1 MSLTSS
7 RSLLLLAWATLALT
21 LQVSG
26 GFYRPAGLVLVCVA
40 GILMV
45 WAAAKARGAE
55 EGEAPGG
62 LAPVLLA
69 IMLGASLL
77 HPPGD
82 AIAAD
87 WFLPAWRAGLAAVG
101 LALAVV
107 LLRPGREIP
116 FRILLAVGILVGLAT
131 RVALIVAAPAPEI
144 DVFPMF
150 QESAAHLLD
159 GLNPYTTPVTDAY
172 GGARDYG
179 YAVFGYAYPP
189 LNLYLHTIAY
199 ALTHDVR
206 YASLAAE
213 IVEVFALLRL
223 GAGTRRGASAAL
235 LFLAFPRGPFVVE
248 QAWTEP
254 FIVGAYAL
262 TTLLAVRRPGSRW
275 LALVYGL
282 MLGLKQYLVYFIL
295 HGLMLERR
303 PGRIA
308 LAALAVIAPT
318 LPFLVA
324 DPKAFL
330 DYAVLFQLNT
340 PFRPD
345 GLTLPAGLY
354 ALTGITIGKGLA
366 AGVGFVVALVTG
378 WLFRRQGARGWVTA
392 TTLTTYALFLFGS
405 QAFANYYYLAAAM
418 LLVAYACPTSE
429 AAADTKTAADR
440 SAAAGLA

>member
-7 RSLLLLAWATLALT
+7 RSLLLLAWAVLALT

-26 GFYRPAGLVLVCVA
+26 GFYRPAGLILVCVA
-40 GILMV
+40 GILML
-45 WAAAKARGAE
+45 WAAVTARGAA
-55 EGEAPGG
+55 GDVPAG
-62 LAPVLLA
+62 LAPILLA
-69 IMLGASLL
+69 VMLGASLL

-87 WFLPAWRAGLAAVG
+87 WFPPAWRAGLAAIG
-101 LALAVV
+101 LALAAV
-107 LLRPGREIP
+107 LVRPGRERS
-116 FRILLAVGILVGLAT
+116 FRILLVVGIVVGLGT

-159 GLNPYTTPVTDAY
+159 GLNPYTTPVTDPY
-172 GGARDYG
+172 GGTRDYG

-189 LNLYLHTIAY
+189 LNLYLQPIAY
-199 ALTHDVR
+199 ALTRDVR

-213 IVEVFALLRL
+213 MVAVFALLRL
-223 GAGTRRGASAAL
+223 GADTRRGAWAAL
-235 LFLAFPRGPFVVE
+235 LFLAFPRGPFVIE

-254 FIVGAYAL
+254 FIAGAYAL
-262 TTLLAVRRPGSRW
+262 TTLLAVRRPGSRR
-275 LALVYGL
+275 LAIVYGL
-282 MLGLKQYLVYFIL
+282 LLGLKQYLVYFVL

-308 LAALAVIAPT
+308 LAALAVAVPM
-318 LPFLVA
+318 LPFLIA
-324 DPKAFL
+324 GPKAFL

-354 ALTGITIGKGLA
+354 ALTGITLGKGLA
-366 AGVGFVVALVTG
+366 AGVGLVVALVTG
-378 WLFRRQGARGWVTA
+378 WALRGHGVHGWVLA
-392 TTLTTYALFLFGS
+392 TTLTTFALFLFGS
-405 QAFANYYYLAAAM
+405 QAFANYYYLSAAM
-418 LLVAYACPTSE
+418 LLVAFACPSQE
-429 AAADTKTAADR
+429 ETAVQP
-440 SAAAGLA
+440 G

>member
-7 RSLLLLAWATLALT
+7 RSLLLLAWAVLALT

-26 GFYRPAGLVLVCVA
+26 GFYRPAGLILVCVA
-40 GILMV
+40 GVLMV
-45 WAAAKARGAE
+45 WGAAKARRTGE
-55 EGEAPGG
+55 VEAPAG

-82 AIAAD
+82 GIAAD
-87 WFLPAWRAGLAAVG
+87 WFLPLWRAGLAAVG
-101 LALAVV
+101 LALVAV
-107 LLRPGREIP
+107 LLRPGREMP
-116 FRILLAVGILVGLAT
+116 FRILLVVGIIVGLGT
-131 RVALIVAAPAPEI
+131 RAGLIVAAPAPEI

-150 QESAAHLLD
+150 QESAAYLLD
-159 GLNPYTTPVTDAY
+159 GLNPYTTPVTDPY
-172 GGARDYG
+172 GGTRDYG
-179 YAVFGYAYPP
+179 YAVLGYAYPP

-213 IVEVFALLRL
+213 AVAVFALLRL
-223 GAGTRRGASAAL
+223 GAATKRGAWAAL
-235 LFLAFPRGPFVVE
+235 LFLAFPRGPFVLE

-254 FIVGAYAL
+254 FIAGGYAL
-262 TTLLAVRRPGSRW
+262 TTLLAVRRPGSRQ
-275 LALVYGL
+275 LAMVYGL
-282 MLGLKQYLVYFIL
+282 MLGLKQYLVYFVL

-308 LAALAVIAPT
+308 LAALAVVVPT
-318 LPFLVA
+318 VPFLVVDA
-324 DPKAFL
+324 KSFL

-366 AGVGFVVALVTG
+366 AGVGLVVALVTG
-378 WLFRRQGARGWVTA
+378 WVLRGRGVFGWVLA
-392 TTLTTYALFLFGS
+392 TTLTTFALFLFGS
-405 QAFANYYYLAAAM
+405 QAFANYYYLVAAM
-418 LLVAYACPTSE
+418 LLVSTTCPTPEE
-429 AAADTKTAADR
+429 ATAQP
-440 SAAAGLA
+440 G